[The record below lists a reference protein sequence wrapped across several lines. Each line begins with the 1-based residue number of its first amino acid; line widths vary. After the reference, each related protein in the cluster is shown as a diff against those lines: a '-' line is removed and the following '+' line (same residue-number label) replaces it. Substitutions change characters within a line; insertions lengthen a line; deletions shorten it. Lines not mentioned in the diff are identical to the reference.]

1 MSSREVHV
9 IELRFDGFGRA
20 GHQAGAAVTY
30 RAAGLMEHP
39 VIEMHSTEAM
49 LLPVSSTD
57 RGSATGLLNEAALF
71 AAIDSSASAVS
82 SSLSV
87 GGFPIVVGGDCSV
100 LVGIFGGAHATDESF
115 GLLFID
121 GHEDTTPLDVVE
133 DGEAANTELG
143 LLLGLTGRMPTYP
156 RPQLT
161 GTLTPERLAS
171 VGMRD
176 HDFRRQANIGS
187 VADLGAFYRSAEDAR
202 KSPSRAGQDAAAH
215 LAGGPWWMHVD
226 LDVLAPTELP
236 ATLVPG
242 ETEQEPGGLTWNE
255 LTALMTTAA
264 ATGEC
269 RGLSVA
275 IYDPEQDPAGMYPPR
290 IVALIHDV
298 LSATL
303 ASR

>member
-1 MSSREVHV
+1 
-9 IELRFDGFGRA
+9 
-20 GHQAGAAVTY
+20 
-30 RAAGLMEHP
+30 
-39 VIEMHSTEAM
+39 
-49 LLPVSSTD
+49 
-57 RGSATGLLNEAALF
+57 
-71 AAIDSSASAVS
+71 
-82 SSLSV
+82 
-87 GGFPIVVGGDCSV
+87 
-100 LVGIFGGAHATDESF
+100 
-115 GLLFID
+115 
-121 GHEDTTPLDVVE
+121 
-133 DGEAANTELG
+133 
-143 LLLGLTGRMPTYP
+143 
-156 RPQLT
+156 
-161 GTLTPERLAS
+161 
-171 VGMRD
+171 
-176 HDFRRQANIGS
+176 
-187 VADLGAFYRSAEDAR
+187 
-202 KSPSRAGQDAAAH
+202 
-215 LAGGPWWMHVD
+215 MHVD